1 MDTRTIRYVD
11 VSEVRMTERVTLI
24 FSYQQMW
31 GRCADSVDEM
41 MFGFSFI
48 LNHTIMEISE

>member
-11 VSEVRMTERVTLI
+11 VSVVRMTERVTLI

-31 GRCADSVDEM
+31 GRCADSVGEKISLVLV
-41 MFGFSFI
+41 SF
-48 LNHTIMEISE
+48 